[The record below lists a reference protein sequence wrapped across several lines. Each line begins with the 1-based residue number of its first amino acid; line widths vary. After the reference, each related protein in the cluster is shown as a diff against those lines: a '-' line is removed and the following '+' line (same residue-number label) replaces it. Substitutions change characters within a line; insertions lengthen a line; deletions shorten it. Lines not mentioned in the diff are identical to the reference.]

1 MAGNAKQIPFSKL
14 GTYWYLYLLV
24 VPSMALLA
32 LFAYYPAA
40 SAFYHAFFRW
50 NGDFVNE
57 FVGVSNFREAFRDPV
72 LHWGF
77 LLVFI
82 LIAANLIKMVP
93 SIITAVVIHRLRN
106 VKAAYVYKVLFVVP
120 MIIPW
125 MVGLLIWKF
134 FYDPSAGILNRVLEL
149 TGVMG
154 LLQHVDTLFG
164 WGIFMAGTNPVWL
177 GDASLVVPALIFWG
191 FPWVGVVGVLLY
203 LAGLQSIEESVY
215 EAADIDGIGWFKKF
229 LYIELPLIL
238 TQVRLN
244 LVLMIISTLQSYGL
258 IYVLFGTSGGPN
270 GVAMVPGLYMFR
282 NAFETG
288 RAGFACCIGLILFV
302 FILILTEI
310 NNRYVRVE
318 K

>member
-1 MAGNAKQIPFSKL
+1 MAGGAKRIPFSKL
-14 GTYWYLYLLV
+14 GTYWHLYLLV
-24 VPSMALLA
+24 LPSLLLLA

-57 FVGVSNFREAFRDPV
+57 FVGVDNFLEAFRDPV
-72 LHWGF
+72 LYWGF
-77 LLVFI
+77 AVVFI
-82 LIAANLIKMVP
+82 LIAANLFTMVP
-93 SIITAVVIHRLRN
+93 SIITAVVIHRLRSAR
-106 VKAAYVYKVLFVVP
+106 AAYVYKVLFVVP

-134 FYDPSAGILNRVLEL
+134 FYDPSVGILNKVLNA
-149 TGVMG
+149 TGLMTVLQWLDG
-154 LLQHVDTLFG
+154 LLG
-164 WGIFMAGTNPVWL
+164 WRVFVAGANPVWL
-177 GDASLVVPALIFWG
+177 GDAKLVIPALIFWG

-203 LAGLQSIEESVY
+203 LAGLQSIDESVY

-244 LVLMIISTLQSYGL
+244 LVLMIIGTLQGYGL
-258 IYVLFGTSGGPN
+258 MYVLFGTSGGPK
-270 GVAMVPGLYMFR
+270 GVATVPGLYMFR
-282 NAFETG
+282 EAFETG
-288 RAGFACCIGLILFV
+288 RAGYACCIGLILFV

>member
-1 MAGNAKQIPFSKL
+1 MAGNAKHIPLSRL
-14 GTYWYLYLLV
+14 GSYWYLYLLV
-24 VPSMALLA
+24 LPSMLLLG

-50 NGDFVNE
+50 NGDFIKE
-57 FVGVSNFREAFRDPV
+57 FIGLANFREAVRDPV

-77 LLVFI
+77 ILVAI
-82 LIAANLIKMVP
+82 LIVANLFTMIP
-93 SIITAVVIHRLRN
+93 SIITAVVIHRLRSTQ
-106 VKAAYVYKVLFVVP
+106 AAYVYKVLFVVP

-134 FYDPSAGILNRVLEL
+134 FYDPSIGILNRVLEM
-149 TGVMG
+149 TGAMT
-154 LLQHVDTLFG
+154 LLQRIDTLLG
-164 WGIFMAGTNPVWL
+164 WGVFVTGANPVWL

-203 LAGLQSIEESVY
+203 LAGLQTIDESVY

-244 LVLMIISTLQSYGL
+244 MVLMIIQTLQGYGL
-258 IYVLFGTSGGPN
+258 LYVLFGTSGGPR
-270 GVAMVPGLYMFR
+270 GIAMVPGLYMFR

-288 RAGFACCIGLILFV
+288 RAGYACCIGLILFV
-302 FILILTEI
+302 FILILTEL
-310 NNRYVRVE
+310 NNRYVRVD